1 MGVAGFGFG
10 TVNYSGE
17 SAVHDDKLFIG
28 TMDYSGGLVDYL
40 ANKKIPGD
48 HQINAN
54 LRIAKEQGF
63 ISGGD
68 MLVFENDTDQ
78 PRVITRNGLGNH
90 DGNGFRNFVTLNG
103 SLYVGT
109 SNDANMGPTAGY
121 AFSLPADHHA
131 GHKR

>member
-10 TVNYSGE
+10 TVNYSWE

-63 ISGGD
+63 ISGVD
-68 MLVFENDTDQ
+68 RLVLENDTAQ
-78 PRVITRNGLGNH
+78 PRVITQIGRAA
-90 DGNGFRNFVTLNG
+90 
-103 SLYVGT
+103 VGE
-109 SNDANMGPTAGY
+109 SGGQ
-121 AFSLPADHHA
+121 S
-131 GHKR
+131 G